1 MYLIVV
7 IHKLKTFG
15 INSQLLAWIQESFL
29 NRSFCVLVN
38 GCSHAPAYKCDIRS
52 PQGSVL
58 AWSPAF
64 FLYINDLPEV
74 LDCDKTSVRLFAYDE
89 VLYRPINTLMECQ
102 FLQKLLCRV
111 ARWAENWQLVFNTS
125 KCIATSLSPAHTQ
138 FTYSSGNTALAST
151 ETFTYMGVLVH
162 SSLSYQKHINHP

>member
-1 MYLIVV
+1 M
-7 IHKLKTFG
+7 
-15 INSQLLAWIQESFL
+15 
-29 NRSFCVLVN
+29 
-38 GCSHAPAYKCDIRS
+38 
-52 PQGSVL
+52 L